1 MPVAMRFGGVVILA
15 VIILIPFYFPVNKH
29 SGNISV
35 NANSIYSK
43 FEKAKSNYYTGA
55 FSKEDYLYTLNKLLI
70 REKILI
76 EKTDKPGM
84 DEIMSIREIFG
95 YSKTP
100 SPVELEISRFRIN
113 T

>member
-29 SGNISV
+29 SGSLSV

-43 FEKAKSNYYTGA
+43 FERAKSNYYSGN
-55 FSKEDYLYTLNKLLI
+55 FSKEEYLYTLNKLVI

-76 EKTDKPGM
+76 ENADKPGM
-84 DEIMSIREIFG
+84 NEIMNIRESFG
-95 YSKTP
+95 YSKAR